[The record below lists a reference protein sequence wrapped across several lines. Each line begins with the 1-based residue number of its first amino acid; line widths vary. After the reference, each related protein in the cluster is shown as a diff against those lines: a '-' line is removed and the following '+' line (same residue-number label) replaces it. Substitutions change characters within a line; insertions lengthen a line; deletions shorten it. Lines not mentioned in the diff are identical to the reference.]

1 MFRRFLQGAAI
12 AVTAAVILPFAAPVA
27 HAQEA
32 AAEVPLLKGDWSFDG
47 IFGTIDKQS
56 AQRGLQIYK
65 EVCSNCHG
73 LYEMSYRNI
82 AALGYSDEQ
91 VKNFAAQYQV
101 ADTNDDGAVIQR
113 PAKPSDKFV
122 RPFPNEKAARAANN
136 GAYPPDL
143 ALIEKSREG
152 GADYVYSLLQ
162 PADRRQAEDVGHAR
176 ALQRVDIGAI
186 IDLGRRDAMA
196 AAVARQEHH
205 VDPGQAAGAQLVR
218 RLAERAVDLAPF
230 HIGQPVD
237 LIEPAAPDNA
247 NPRPRHAV
255 FLRLM
260 RGLKSRPDISHQT
273 GRGRLEKQPLP
284 PVERCGCR

>member
-162 PADRRQAEDVGHAR
+162 GYKDAPADVKLADGQYYNIYFSAGG
-176 ALQRVDIGAI
+176 QKIGMPQPLT
-186 IDLGRRDAMA
+186 DG
-196 AAVARQEHH
+196 AVTFA
-205 VDPGQAAGAQLVR
+205 DGAPN
-218 RLAERAVDLAPF
+218 D
-230 HIGQPVD
+230 
-237 LIEPAAPDNA
+237 
-247 NPRPRHAV
+247 
-255 FLRLM
+255 
-260 RGLKSRPDISHQT
+260 LKSEAHDIATFLAWAAEPEQDARKRMGAKVMLFLIVLT
-273 GRGRLEKQPLP
+273 GALYYSKRKIWAK
-284 PVERCGCR
+284 VH